1 MMAMGKRQLLTRK
14 KIYYKKEKKTI
25 NKQKLDFIINRI
37 SNRNLLKQLNVK
49 CKIAEYVNGYKELN
63 IVKQENGYNQGDR

>member
-37 SNRNLLKQLNVK
+37 SNRNLLK
-49 CKIAEYVNGYKELN
+49 
-63 IVKQENGYNQGDR
+63 